1 MVELLSAPS
10 NHSNSVRFP
19 ADLLLDLR
27 FAIAPLCQFGAST
40 APIIWRLRSAFLG
53 ALLQHLPAKIRLFK
67 LPFNSVQCMFYLMYQ
82 SVFAQKRSKVVLQ
95 ALCGSCLWIAI
106 ADFSGRLM
114 TFVYCLS
121 APVKLFVR
129 FPLKNHKKHT
139 KISRHSTVK
148 SHAFLKSGFHM
159 PPTFKKTSWII
170 SQLLMKARYH
180 QSDQKDSHCLTQN
193 IWHLFLWKF
202 MGSKLFLCH
211 RFLTLKPLGYHIH
224 RAKERYKFSILGSS

>member
-10 NHSNSVRFP
+10 NHSNPVRFP

-40 APIIWRLRSAFLG
+40 APITWRLCSTFLG

-67 LPFNSVQCMFYLMYQ
+67 FPFNSVQCMFYLMYQ

-129 FPLKNHKKHT
+129 FPLKNHKKTYQDFQTFYCQKPCLFKVRLPHAT
-139 KISRHSTVK
+139 NFQKNKLNHLSTFNESKISPK
-148 SHAFLKSGFHM
+148 
-159 PPTFKKTSWII
+159 
-170 SQLLMKARYH
+170 
-180 QSDQKDSHCLTQN
+180 
-193 IWHLFLWKF
+193 
-202 MGSKLFLCH
+202 
-211 RFLTLKPLGYHIH
+211 
-224 RAKERYKFSILGSS
+224 

>member
-10 NHSNSVRFP
+10 NHSNPVRFP

-40 APIIWRLRSAFLG
+40 APITWRLRSTFLG

-82 SVFAQKRSKVVLQ
+82 SVFAQKRSKVVWQ

-114 TFVYCLS
+114 TFVYC
-121 APVKLFVR
+121 FVCACQIVC
-129 FPLKNHKKHT
+129 
-139 KISRHSTVK
+139 KISSEKTQKTYQDFQTFYCQKPCLFKVRLPYATNFQKNKLNHLSTFNESK
-148 SHAFLKSGFHM
+148 
-159 PPTFKKTSWII
+159 I
-170 SQLLMKARYH
+170 SPK
-180 QSDQKDSHCLTQN
+180 
-193 IWHLFLWKF
+193 
-202 MGSKLFLCH
+202 
-211 RFLTLKPLGYHIH
+211 
-224 RAKERYKFSILGSS
+224 